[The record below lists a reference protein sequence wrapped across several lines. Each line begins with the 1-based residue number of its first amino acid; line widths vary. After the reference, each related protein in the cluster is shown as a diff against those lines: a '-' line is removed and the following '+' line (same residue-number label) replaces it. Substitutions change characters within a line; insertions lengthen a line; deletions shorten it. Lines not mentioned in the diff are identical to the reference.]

1 MLDFI
6 ARLVETARECVV
18 NLTIFPSFLRPRKGP
33 ISEEEEG
40 DEACEDDMPMQEAGL
55 TASKDK
61 GEMSKASMVKDIRE
75 RTGARMND
83 CVDALKA
90 SDYDLDK
97 AMEWLRVKNIS
108 RGEAKEK
115 KAGDGLLAMAVQTV
129 SGSSNGSDHGPSI
142 VLVEMSA
149 STDFA
154 TRNPEFRETLRLV
167 SMQALLKNCHSL
179 EGLLGQPLLG
189 CRVADSVKALAG
201 KLGESISIRR
211 FVRVDGPAGAYLHND
226 RKQAAIVE
234 VHGISHADA
243 LEIGKDLAMHVVF
256 AKPRYLSRDEVPGEE
271 IERERNLILRQ
282 LKEDPRNSRKPSEIL
297 DKIAAGQ
304 MSKFFGTH
312 CLLDQPYYRENKKTV
327 AAVLRAK
334 RPGAEIKAFHR
345 LVVGG
350 E

>member
-1 MLDFI
+1 
-6 ARLVETARECVV
+6 
-18 NLTIFPSFLRPRKGP
+18 
-33 ISEEEEG
+33 
-40 DEACEDDMPMQEAGL
+40 
-55 TASKDK
+55 
-61 GEMSKASMVKDIRE
+61 MVKEIRE

-90 SDYDLDK
+90 SDYDMDK

-115 KAGDGLLAMAVQTV
+115 KAGDGLLAMAIQTV
-129 SGSSNGSDHGPSI
+129 FGNANGTDQGQSI

-154 TRNPEFRETLRLV
+154 TRNPEFRETLRLA
-167 SMQALLKNCHSL
+167 SMQALLQNCHSL

-189 CRVADSVKALAG
+189 CRVVDSVKALSG

-211 FVRVDGPAGAYLHND
+211 FVRVDGPAGVYLHND

-234 VHGISHADA
+234 LDGVSRNDA
-243 LEIGKDLAMHVVF
+243 IELGKDLAMHVVF
-256 AKPRYLSRDEVPGEE
+256 AKPRYLSKTDVPDDEV
-271 IERERNLILRQ
+271 EREKDLVLRQ
-282 LKEDPRNSRKPSEIL
+282 LKDDPRNSRKPAEIL

-304 MSKFFGTH
+304 MNKFFGTY

-334 RPGAEIKAFHR
+334 RPEARIRAFH
-345 LVVGG
+345 LMVVG